1 MLFWTTCHSKTSR
14 ETLHFFSP
22 NRGFGQHY
30 HSGLCPHVVYSK
42 PFAPGKNFDTAL
54 TKEDCS
60 SFAVAGCRQIV
71 HPGKCS
77 GGTRLP
83 SSGKIWES
91 DGEDMMKAFM
101 RWWPFFGR
109 RLALLC
115 KCIAVSLTTWIF
127 GFLTKVKNLRNQPP
141 YQPWWFCPTFGFW
154 YLCILCSHPF
164 LLHPWRGRVSLKYVC
179 IFIYIYTYTS
189 YQTRNHEN
197 VPNRHHANSQP
208 MMFPSDKQG
217 RIKTERETNMCTG
230 VGVCTYYQCITPRDW
245 ECSPPKKEKNMS
257 GLWTPFWCSPNSEKN
272 VGVETEKN

>member
-179 IFIYIYTYTS
+179 IFIYIYIHTHPIKPETMKTFRTGT
-189 YQTRNHEN
+189 TRT
-197 VPNRHHANSQP
+197 PNQ
-208 MMFPSDKQG
+208 
-217 RIKTERETNMCTG
+217 
-230 VGVCTYYQCITPRDW
+230 
-245 ECSPPKKEKNMS
+245 
-257 GLWTPFWCSPNSEKN
+257 WCSLLTSREESKRKGKQTCAPVWGYAHIIN
-272 VGVETEKN
+272 V

>member
-179 IFIYIYTYTS
+179 IFIYIYIHILS
-189 YQTRNHEN
+189 NPKPWKRSEQA
-197 VPNRHHANSQP
+197 P
-208 MMFPSDKQG
+208 
-217 RIKTERETNMCTG
+217 RELPTND
-230 VGVCTYYQCITPRDW
+230 V
-245 ECSPPKKEKNMS
+245 
-257 GLWTPFWCSPNSEKN
+257 PFWQAGKNQNGKGNKHVHRCGGMHILSMYNPKRLGMQSPKERKEHVRSLN
-272 VGVETEKN
+272 TILM